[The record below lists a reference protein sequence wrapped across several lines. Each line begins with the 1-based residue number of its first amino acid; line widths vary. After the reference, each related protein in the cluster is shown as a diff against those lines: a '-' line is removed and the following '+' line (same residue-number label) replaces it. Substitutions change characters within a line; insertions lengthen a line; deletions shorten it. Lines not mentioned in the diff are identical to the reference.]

1 MTADQLS
8 YAAGVILSLIFA
20 YTPGLAPKYDALD
33 AAYKRLIMLALLL
46 IVAAGILFAGCF
58 NVSLFGVAPVE
69 CSQASAVKLF
79 ELFISAA
86 IANQATFLL
95 AKNSKA

>member
-8 YAAGVILSLIFA
+8 SAAGVILSLIFA

-33 AAYKRLIMLALLL
+33 ATYKRLIMLALLL
-46 IVAAGILFAGCF
+46 VVALGILAAGCF
-58 NVSLFGVAPVE
+58 NVPLFGVAPVE

-79 ELFISAA
+79 ELFVAAA

-95 AKNSKA
+95 TKNSKA